1 MLAADADF
9 SAATAPFSPVVADSI
24 RAVLDLVVRE
34 VDLDL
39 VRTAPADAAEPR
51 GWSSTSVGSS
61 FAIGVRST
69 GGEVVLRADD
79 WDGET
84 LDWWDFDLSAEPALA
99 AKASP
104 APLTDPSGAPLTRL
118 PSRLGFRGAPS
129 VRYWE
134 FEDGDVDLVRTTA
147 AAHETALMAVL
158 QFAFL
163 YGGDWSSVPIEVAV
177 GSRVTVASV
186 VVRDAFG
193 LRTLVLP
200 VGSGSARPDV
210 SETRLWTATGDAT
223 SSLLVFPRL
232 APVLEGDVVEE
243 TVLLRDEQ
251 ANLAWAIELVAPDPA
266 GYPVPWSVLAPPPPE
281 PPSSSTELPSDRPPL
296 RYRLAT
302 EVPRHWF
309 PLVPEAAA
317 GGLRLARYRVG
328 VLPTGSTQPPRLPR
342 ALLLRELAD
351 AGLDEQEVPR
361 EGRRLV
367 RKPVYARWS
376 DGSTRV
382 DGTSDRHGSRRRVER
397 PRLRHA
403 RRVAQHQSSSVFGR
417 RWRARHLVGRR
428 IEPAHQVDPHPPSRL
443 ASVAADVGLFPAAA
457 RAGWAHR
464 LGSVERGLERPGEP
478 RDSCARVRHD
488 ALAVDTSRGRAAEE
502 GENPGLLLRRR
513 RSQSQLRA
521 VIRRVL
527 EPDVGVGLRER
538 RVGRAGHGR
547 VDPDAEPAEV
557 ERLARDVGADRLL
570 ALRVTRHVR
579 VLLHP
584 RHRVLVGRSGDELEE
599 RREVR
604 LPPTSARGRHHRDGR
619 AARHPSRFDD
629 AAR

>member
-1 MLAADADF
+1 MTTVTYTTWVRLEPRVSDPTLAPGLDAAVEDPLWLLGRQWQLGELDGEDAGSPVGVDVFGSSATVDRLLLGAPSSQNRNRAVDLDSASAPLEALVAREPAPDPDALLSFRLDVAGRVARELGARGAPRRALTDLRTAYPLDVTEVADAIEGCAPAEAARLALLADRLFDGAALMLAADADF

-24 RAVLDLVVRE
+24 RAVLDVVVRE

-39 VRTAPADAAEPR
+39 VRTAPGDAAEPP

-69 GGEVVLRADD
+69 GSEVVLRADD

-84 LDWWDFDLSAEPALA
+84 LDWWDFDLSAEAALA
-99 AKASP
+99 ASASP
-104 APLTDPSGAPLTRL
+104 APLTDPAGAPLTRL
-118 PSRLGFRGAPS
+118 PSRLGFRGAPC

-193 LRTLVLP
+193 FRTLVLP
-200 VGSGSARPDV
+200 VGSGSARPSV
-210 SETRLWTATGDAT
+210 SETRLWTATGDA
-223 SSLLVFPRL
+223 SGSLLVFPRL

-251 ANLAWAIELVAPDPA
+251 ANLAWAIELVAPDAA
-266 GYPVPWSVLAPPPPE
+266 GYPVPWSALAPPPAE
-281 PPSSSTELPSDRPPL
+281 PPSSSTELPPDRPPL

-302 EVPRHWF
+302 DVPRHWF

-328 VLPTGSTQPPRLPR
+328 VLPSGSTQPPRLPR

-367 RKPVYARWS
+367 RRPVYARWS

-382 DGTSDRHGSRRRVER
+382 WT
-397 PRLRHA
+397 A
-403 RRVAQHQSSSVFGR
+403 RRIG
-417 RWRARHLVGRR
+417 
-428 IEPAHQVDPHPPSRL
+428 
-443 ASVAADVGLFPAAA
+443 
-457 RAGWAHR
+457 
-464 LGSVERGLERPGEP
+464 
-478 RDSCARVRHD
+478 
-488 ALAVDTSRGRAAEE
+488 T
-502 GENPGLLLRRR
+502 
-513 RSQSQLRA
+513 
-521 VIRRVL
+521 
-527 EPDVGVGLRER
+527 
-538 RVGRAGHGR
+538 
-547 VDPDAEPAEV
+547 
-557 ERLARDVGADRLL
+557 
-570 ALRVTRHVR
+570 
-579 VLLHP
+579 
-584 RHRVLVGRSGDELEE
+584 
-599 RREVR
+599 
-604 LPPTSARGRHHRDGR
+604 ARGEGSSGLVYDTLGE
-619 AARHPSRFDD
+619 
-629 AAR
+629 